1 MAAATKIEEAIR
13 RRGLPCP
20 LTTGLLMALPAT
32 QAQPGSGSYL
42 AGKTLTITVNQ
53 TAGQPRD
60 LGAHLYAEF
69 LERDLSG
76 HPRPSRKAL
85 RE

>member
-1 MAAATKIEEAIR
+1 
-13 RRGLPCP
+13 
-20 LTTGLLMALPAT
+20 MALPAAQT
-32 QAQPGSGSYL
+32 QSGSGSCL
-42 AGKTLTITVNQ
+42 AGKTLTIIADQ

-60 LGAHLYAEF
+60 LEAPLYAEF
-69 LERDLSG
+69 LERDLPG